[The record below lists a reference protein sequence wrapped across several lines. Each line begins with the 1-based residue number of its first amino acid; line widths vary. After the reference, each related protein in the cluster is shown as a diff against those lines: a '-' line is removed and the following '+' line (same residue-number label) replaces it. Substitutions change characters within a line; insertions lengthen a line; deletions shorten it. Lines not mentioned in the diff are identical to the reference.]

1 MPFLQIVL
9 NLPLFSGGIR
19 CEDPD
24 FLRPRDSD
32 VSTLQASKT
41 AFRSAAKTKKVRFS
55 MRNLPRY
62 IQLQFELWIN
72 IFRRFAG

>member
-9 NLPLFSGGIR
+9 NLPFFLVGFGAKIL
-19 CEDPD
+19 

-41 AFRSAAKTKKVRFS
+41 AFRSAAKTKKSDF
-55 MRNLPRY
+55 P
-62 IQLQFELWIN
+62 
-72 IFRRFAG
+72 